1 MERITASAGVNNSL
15 LYRYFGSKSQLFDT
29 VFGALAIQLI
39 ETVPFTPDDLPGYA
53 GALVDYYAEHPEV
66 VRLAAWYQLEPGN
79 RPLPEAIRK
88 SLQDTIA
95 RIGEAQAAG
104 RLTTTYPAADLYSIV
119 ISLAHTATDAAPVRP
134 EHSDGP
140 PWPNASASSP
150 AAVAAILARFRPD
163 DSRVLRAS
171 TPTPRSTPAGP
182 ATTEPVLAS
191 LQDGPA
197 SAGYGPG

>member
-1 MERITASAGVNNSL
+1 MAHSAQETRRKIFDASAAEFATYGISGARVERITASAGVNNSL
-15 LYRYFGSKSQLFDT
+15 LYRYFGSKSELFNT
-29 VFGALAIQLI
+29 VFGALAIELI

-66 VRLAAWYQLEPGN
+66 IRLAAWYQLEPGD

-134 EHSDGP
+134 EHSDGAP
-140 PWPNASASSP
+140 LAERKRMVT
-150 AAVAAILARFRPD
+150 AAVAAILAR
-163 DSRVLRAS
+163 S
-171 TPTPRSTPAGP
+171 PA
-182 ATTEPVLAS
+182 
-191 LQDGPA
+191 
-197 SAGYGPG
+197 